1 MRRRDLLLTLS
12 ATAFAQTPRRPN
24 IVLLLADDL
33 GYGDLACYG
42 QKQILTP
49 NLDALAAQGM
59 RFTQAYA
66 GSTVCAPSRC
76 CLFTGKHT
84 GHGHIRGNMPTAVD
98 LSLRAEDVT
107 IPEVLRRAGYRT
119 GIFGKWALG
128 QLGTPG
134 YTLDKGF
141 DESATFFSQ
150 TAAHNYYP
158 EHIASGRQVQ
168 LMKGNMGTQKQDYAP
183 DYLTQRALDFVKN
196 TPAAQPFFL
205 YWPTTIPHANNEMGR
220 DTGNGMEVP
229 NDAPYTAKPWPQV
242 EKNFAAMVTRLDAD
256 LGKLQT
262 VLKQTGRDQDTLI
275 LFSSD
280 NGPHREG
287 GHDPNFFDSNGPLRG
302 IKRDLYEGGIRV
314 PFLAHWPGKIQPG
327 VSDQPIAFWDLL
339 PTLAEVAGQP
349 APAGIDGLSVLPT
362 LLGRGVQRQH
372 DYFYWEFHERGFA
385 QAIRQKQWKGIRQ
398 SGKSEIELYDL
409 SRDLGETKNLASE
422 QPEMARKLLTLMT
435 LARTESKEFP
445 IKA

>member
-1 MRRRDLLLTLS
+1 MRRRHFLTTLAS
-12 ATAFAQTPRRPN
+12 PLAFGQTRRPN

-33 GYGDLACYG
+33 GYGDLTSYG

-49 NLDALAAQGM
+49 HLDRLAAEGL

-76 CLFTGKHT
+76 ALFTGKHT
-84 GHGHIRGNMPTAVD
+84 GHGFIRGNMPTAVD
-98 LSLRAEDVT
+98 LGLRKDDVT
-107 IPEVLRRAGYRT
+107 IAEVLKRAGYRT

-128 QLGTPG
+128 QLGSPG
-134 YTLDKGF
+134 YSLDKGF

-158 EHIASGRQVQ
+158 EHIADGRHIR
-168 LMKGNMGTQKQDYAP
+168 LLKGNMGTRKADYAP
-183 DYLTQRALDFVKN
+183 DYFTARALEFVKKS
-196 TPAAQPFFL
+196 AGPFFL

-220 DTGNGMEVP
+220 DTGNGQEVP
-229 NDAPYTAKPWPQV
+229 SDAPYTDKPWPQV
-242 EKNFAAMVTRLDAD
+242 EKNFAAMVTRMDAD
-256 LGKLQT
+256 LGKLLDL
-262 VLKQTGRDQDTLI
+262 LKGSDTLI

-314 PFLAHWPGKIQPG
+314 PFIAHWPGRIQAG
-327 VSDQPIAFWDLL
+327 VTDQPCAFWDLL
-339 PTLAEVAGQP
+339 PTLAELAGQP
-349 APAGIDGLSVLPT
+349 APAGVDGISILPT

-372 DYFYWEFHERGFA
+372 EYFYWEFHERGFA
-385 QAIRQKQWKGIRQ
+385 QAIRMNQWKGVRK
-398 SGKSEIELYDL
+398 SGKSELELYDL
-409 SRDLGETKNLASE
+409 SRDLGETNNVAAAN
-422 QPEMARKLLTLMT
+422 PAIARKLLAYMEIAHTD
-435 LARTESKEFP
+435 SKEFP
-445 IKA
+445 VNA